1 MTRLGGTVSLGADV
15 QLPVLGL
22 GVFRASAGKTT
33 RQAVAAAL
41 DAGYRHIDTAA
52 IYQNESDVGQAVRE
66 SGLERSEVF
75 VTTKLWNDAH
85 GYEPALQAFK
95 ESKTRLG
102 LDYIDLYLIH
112 WPVPDLRVETWR
124 ALEQLLEEGEVRAI
138 GVSNYMTRHLEEL
151 LAHSSRPPSVN
162 QIELTPYNY
171 RSRLPVVEFCNSNEV
186 VVEAYSPLTKA
197 RKLNDPVLGRIG
209 RPYGKTA
216 AQVLIR
222 WAIDKG
228 FVVLPKSTNT
238 YRIAQNG
245 DVFDF
250 ELSGDDLSR
259 LDDLDENLVT
269 GWDPTGAP

>member
-1 MTRLGGTVSLGADV
+1 MPRLGGTVSLGADV
-15 QLPVLGL
+15 EMPVLGL
-22 GVFRASAGKTT
+22 GVFRAPAGRTT
-33 RQAVAAAL
+33 RQAVGAAL
-41 DAGYRHIDTAA
+41 EAGYRHIDTAA

-95 ESKTRLG
+95 ESNARLG
-102 LDYIDLYLIH
+102 LGYVDLYLIH

-124 ALEQLLEEGEVRAI
+124 ALELLLENDEVRAI
-138 GVSNYMTRHLEEL
+138 GVSNYTPRHLEEL
-151 LAHSSRPPSVN
+151 LAHASQQPSVN
-162 QIELTPYNY
+162 QIELSPYNY
-171 RSRLPVVEFCNSNEV
+171 RSRLPVVQFCEV
-186 VVEAYSPLTKA
+186 HGIKIEAYSPLTKGK
-197 RKLNDPVLGRIG
+197 KLNDPVLGRIG

-228 FVVLPKSTNT
+228 FVVLPKSANA

-245 DVFDF
+245 AVFDF
-250 ELSGDDLSR
+250 ELSDDDLGL
-259 LDDLDENLVT
+259 LDALDENLVT